1 MIGLC
6 LENKSISWKLMTAN
20 IWVNCTT
27 FSSWLYDKKNK
38 DKRFY
43 EIGKKM
49 KSKGPREAN

>member
-38 DKRFY
+38 DKRLY
-43 EIGKKM
+43 EIGKKNE
-49 KSKGPREAN
+49 K